1 MIDRKGVFADF
12 PVVEDS
18 ELAASDSVTHAAY
31 TIKAIY
37 EQGLQVV

>member
-1 MIDRKGVFADF
+1 MIDRKGVFSAF
-12 PVVEDS
+12 PTVSDE
-18 ELAASDSVTHAAY
+18 ELAASDSRTHAAY